1 MWTRGWRE
9 EIWSRLDQPWDL
21 VVIGGGITGAGILAE
36 AVRHGKR
43 ALLVEAQDFA
53 SGTSSRSTK
62 LVHGGLRYLRQGQF
76 LVTRKSVKERER
88 LMSEGHGL
96 VDDLGFFLSAFP
108 GDEMPKWAYGMGLMM
123 YDALAWKWAHEK
135 YSREELLAAVPQLAG
150 SEVLGGYRYY
160 DAQTDD
166 ARLVLRVMREAVRAG
181 GTALSYA
188 KVTSL
193 LRTADGHV
201 RGVVLSDTAPG
212 GTRTAEV
219 EATVVINATGAWAD
233 DVRAHVGGEKR
244 LRRIRG
250 SHLTFP
256 HHRLPVPEAVS
267 LIHPRDG
274 RAMFAIPWEGVT
286 IVGTTD
292 IDHPSLDEEPCI
304 AASEVEYL
312 LEACARAF
320 PTSELREADVITTWA
335 GVRPVIDTGKK
346 DPSKESREHA
356 IWKEDGLLTITG
368 GKLTTFAVM
377 ARDALG
383 EVEAELGE
391 LEERTRIFAKPP
403 EDVRWPSAMDE
414 GRRIRTLG
422 RYGADAAAIV
432 ADAALCEPIGGSI
445 AHWAELRHAA
455 RDEGVVTLS
464 DLLLRRVRLGL
475 LLPRGGQDHMA
486 EIRAVA
492 QPELG
497 WDDATWER
505 EQADYAATWA
515 KAYSLPR

>member
-1 MWTRGWRE
+1 
-9 EIWSRLDQPWDL
+9 
-21 VVIGGGITGAGILAE
+21 VGGAE
-36 AVRHGKR
+36 A
-43 ALLVEAQDFA
+43 AAEAFA
-53 SGTSSRSTK
+53 AATSPSR
-62 LVHGGLRYLRQGQF
+62 
-76 LVTRKSVKERER
+76 
-88 LMSEGHGL
+88 
-96 VDDLGFFLSAFP
+96 
-108 GDEMPKWAYGMGLMM
+108 
-123 YDALAWKWAHEK
+123 
-135 YSREELLAAVPQLAG
+135 
-150 SEVLGGYRYY
+150 
-160 DAQTDD
+160 TD
-166 ARLVLRVMREAVRAG
+166 
-181 GTALSYA
+181 
-188 KVTSL
+188 
-193 LRTADGHV
+193 
-201 RGVVLSDTAPG
+201 
-212 GTRTAEV
+212 
-219 EATVVINATGAWAD
+219 
-233 DVRAHVGGEKR
+233 
-244 LRRIRG
+244 
-250 SHLTFP
+250 
-256 HHRLPVPEAVS
+256 RLPVPEAVS
-267 LIHPRDG
+267 LMHPRDG

-286 IVGTTD
+286 IVGHD
-292 IDHPSLDEEPCI
+292 RHRPPVPRRGAVHRRERGRVLARGRARSAFPSL
-304 AASEVEYL
+304 
-312 LEACARAF
+312 
-320 PTSELREADVITTWA
+320 SELREADVITD
-335 GVRPVIDTGKK
+335 VRRAARHRHGQEA

-383 EVEAELGE
+383 AVEAELGE